1 MFDLLVADLRKKA
14 EVYGLPDTPGTR
26 IRMLLND
33 GSLAQ
38 MLFRSMSFCQR
49 HRLTILSAV
58 LYRLNAFLTGATIG
72 RNADLGPGF
81 VIVHT
86 IGVMINTNVRAGRN
100 LVIYH
105 GVTIGAAHDQVPV
118 LGDDVYVGAG
128 AKIIGGVR
136 IGSNVRIGANAV
148 VTKDLPDGATAIGIP
163 ARIVRL
169 NGVPVGPDSSDIAA
183 PHDGH

>member
-14 EVYGLPDTPGTR
+14 EVYGLTDSARTR
-26 IRMLLND
+26 LHMLLND

-49 HRLTILSAV
+49 HHLKPLAAI

-81 VIVHT
+81 VILHS
-86 IGVMINTNVRAGRN
+86 IGVVINTNVRAGRN

-105 GVTIGAAHDQVPV
+105 DVTLGAEHGKVPV
-118 LGDDVYVGAG
+118 LGDDVYIGAG

-148 VTKDLPDGATAIGIP
+148 VTRDLPDGATAVGIP
-163 ARIVRL
+163 ARVVRL
-169 NGVPVGPDSSDIAA
+169 NGESTA
-183 PHDGH
+183 PASTDALPPPLE